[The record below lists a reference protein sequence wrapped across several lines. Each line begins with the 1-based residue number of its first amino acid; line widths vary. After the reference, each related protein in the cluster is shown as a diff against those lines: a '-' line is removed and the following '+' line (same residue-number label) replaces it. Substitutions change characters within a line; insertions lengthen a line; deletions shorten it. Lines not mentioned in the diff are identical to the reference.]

1 MNNIQIFQNEQFGKV
16 RIAMNESNEPLFCL
30 ADVCGVIGIA
40 NARNVRSRLEEDDVR
55 QMDTID
61 SLGRNQQVTFITES
75 GLYDVI
81 IRSDSEKAKPFRKWV
96 TSEVLPS
103 IRKHGAYMTSDTLEK
118 ALTSP
123 DFLIQLAIN
132 LKEEK
137 QKRIEAEQKIQKD
150 APKVLF
156 GGYWWL
162 AKSCP
167 LLSLLIVLN
176 QHFIKSCTMRQNFDG
191 TKMGQNRRKIKP
203 RPLCSEYPYQN
214 TLILNT
220 KVQICPVINE
230 PMSLFLSSITHF
242 SIILYHGRFF
252 KVLDTLFH
260 ILQLN
265 NVFLIVVQCSERL
278 PIIETAHLYTPFVRL
293 DSDFSVV
300 MKCVALFPS
309 MANCHLKVSHK
320 DVVNCMLNQ

>member
-1 MNNIQIFQNEQFGKV
+1 MADNILSDFGIDILEEEIDDVIFQTNEFLCD
-16 RIAMNESNEPLFCL
+16 A
-30 ADVCGVIGIA
+30 
-40 NARNVRSRLEEDDVR
+40 
-55 QMDTID
+55 
-61 SLGRNQQVTFITES
+61 TFTGS
-75 GLYDVI
+75 QG
-81 IRSDSEKAKPFRKWV
+81 PF
-96 TSEVLPS
+96 
-103 IRKHGAYMTSDTLEK
+103 
-118 ALTSP
+118 
-123 DFLIQLAIN
+123 
-132 LKEEK
+132 
-137 QKRIEAEQKIQKD
+137 
-150 APKVLF
+150 
-156 GGYWWL
+156 WWL
-162 AKSCP
+162 LVVSEILPFVVLANRSKSTFYKI
-167 LLSLLIVLN
+167 LY
-176 QHFIKSCTMRQNFDG
+176 HETKFDG

>member
-1 MNNIQIFQNEQFGKV
+1 MTFDYNGYDLKFIQCDKCND
-16 RIAMNESNEPLFCL
+16 ESKHLYTKIYKFFSP
-30 ADVCGVIGIA
+30 
-40 NARNVRSRLEEDDVR
+40 
-55 QMDTID
+55 
-61 SLGRNQQVTFITES
+61 ITHYS
-75 GLYDVI
+75 YI
-81 IRSDSEKAKPFRKWV
+81 IRAEYHELDVYAIKFYCKQFRHSDFKYS
-96 TSEVLPS
+96 
-103 IRKHGAYMTSDTLEK
+103 
-118 ALTSP
+118 
-123 DFLIQLAIN
+123 
-132 LKEEK
+132 
-137 QKRIEAEQKIQKD
+137 KIVNKGD
-150 APKVLF
+150 F

>member
-1 MNNIQIFQNEQFGKV
+1 MANGDILSDFGINLLEEEIDDVIFQTNEFLTD
-16 RIAMNESNEPLFCL
+16 A
-30 ADVCGVIGIA
+30 
-40 NARNVRSRLEEDDVR
+40 
-55 QMDTID
+55 
-61 SLGRNQQVTFITES
+61 TFT
-75 GLYDVI
+75 G
-81 IRSDSEKAKPFRKWV
+81 AQGPF
-96 TSEVLPS
+96 
-103 IRKHGAYMTSDTLEK
+103 
-118 ALTSP
+118 
-123 DFLIQLAIN
+123 
-132 LKEEK
+132 
-137 QKRIEAEQKIQKD
+137 
-150 APKVLF
+150 
-156 GGYWWL
+156 WWL
-162 AKSCP
+162 LVVSEILPFVVLANRSKSTFYKI
-167 LLSLLIVLN
+167 LY
-176 QHFIKSCTMRQNFDG
+176 HETNFDG

>member
-1 MNNIQIFQNEQFGKV
+1 MTNKEYKERRQTLGLAIAALDKEHLEDREFADGEHVEIDYAWHK
-16 RIAMNESNEPLFCL
+16 RIGV
-30 ADVCGVIGIA
+30 VCGCF
-40 NARNVRSRLEEDDVR
+40 
-55 QMDTID
+55 ID
-61 SLGRNQQVTFITES
+61 
-75 GLYDVI
+75 
-81 IRSDSEKAKPFRKWV
+81 P
-96 TSEVLPS
+96 
-103 IRKHGAYMTSDTLEK
+103 
-118 ALTSP
+118 
-123 DFLIQLAIN
+123 
-132 LKEEK
+132 
-137 QKRIEAEQKIQKD
+137 
-150 APKVLF
+150 F

-176 QHFIKSCTMRQNFDG
+176 QHFIKFCTMRQNFDG